1 MSKSTNTT
9 GNTSAETATKNAT
22 DWAKDASGKLR
33 EAAAKVTDDLK
44 VASNIAIEGEALH
57 GTRLA
62 QLAGDLLNA
71 RANATQSVLKAADLK
86 EVFDIEQKY
95 ARETLATVNAG
106 MRELGEIRSSTLR
119 DGAKTYSDG
128 AKEIFGDLSA
138 KKS

>member
-1 MSKSTNTT
+1 MSKTT
-9 GNTSAETATKNAT
+9 KTTVETVTKDANE
-22 DWAKDASGKLR
+22 WAKDASGKLR

-44 VASNIAIEGEALH
+44 AASNIAIEGEAQH
-57 GTRLA
+57 GSRLA

-71 RANATQSVLKAADLK
+71 RASATQSVLKAADLK

-106 MRELGEIRSSTLR
+106 LRELGEIRSSTIR
-119 DGAKTYSDG
+119 DGVQTYTDG

-138 KKS
+138 KKD